1 MSEDRQK
8 WSFAAKLFTVSALC
22 LLLSFGLCSVG
33 PTDFFSS
40 AGLLLAITSCIGL
53 LVSLFLFVLRK

>member
-8 WSFAAKLFTVSALC
+8 WSSAAKLFTVSASC
-22 LLLSFGLCSVG
+22 LLLSFGLCSVA

-40 AGLLLAITSCIGL
+40 AGLLLAIASCFGL
-53 LVSLFLFVLRK
+53 LVSFFLVVLRK